1 MAVQCSGTAR
11 PSQFVAPLTYTL
23 STWAICSTPPPRPTP
38 RFTVSPVSRPSSS
51 RKGWATSVSP
61 ASAPPRQANR
71 TNISPGWNRPAS
83 SRRTRPLRSS
93 ASSSREVVLLARPVA
108 AASSVNV
115 TAPGACTTSVSSRAA
130 RSTACVPPRLLTTR
144 LPVDSCDSPLPSSTL
159 RNSVLLCDPT
169 IGVLAGQGRI
179 GQSKCRPGVSRKGQV
194 AMFRNTMPRYE
205 ILSDDAVAVLD
216 RGWRRIVSEI
226 GVQFAKPEAVELFRQ
241 AGQQVDGDVVKFDP
255 EFVLEQAAKAPREF
269 DVQARNPANSVHIGG
284 DDMVFGAVY
293 GSPFIREGE
302 VRRDATLD
310 DFHRLA
316 MLAQSFPE
324 LDSAGGVICEPNDAP
339 LDSRHL
345 DMVYALQTVTD
356 KIYMGNVVSGP
367 NAADTIA
374 MTSILF
380 GGRDAIERVPATISL
395 INCNSPLRWDDR
407 MLDAQFEYNR
417 AAQPVVL
424 TPFLLMGAMSPVT
437 IPAALVQQLAEALS
451 GIALAQL
458 IRPGCPV
465 IFGSFLSNIDMQ
477 SGSPSFGTPESA
489 IGLLCTGQLARH
501 YGLPFRTGGGL
512 NSSQTADEALMTLLP
527 TFLAGTNFVMH
538 AAGWLEG
545 GLVSCYEK
553 FIIDIELL
561 RELRVEFTPLEIT
574 EESLAFGAHEEVGHG
589 GHFLGAAHTMERF
602 RDCFQRPML
611 SSTTNF
617 ERWLKLGGKDT
628 AARAGEIWR
637 KKLEEFTPPPLD
649 DAIRAELDDFV
660 ARRRREIDD

>member
-1 MAVQCSGTAR
+1 M
-11 PSQFVAPLTYTL
+11 FV
-23 STWAICSTPPPRPTP
+23 
-38 RFTVSPVSRPSSS
+38 
-51 RKGWATSVSP
+51 
-61 ASAPPRQANR
+61 
-71 TNISPGWNRPAS
+71 
-83 SRRTRPLRSS
+83 
-93 ASSSREVVLLARPVA
+93 
-108 AASSVNV
+108 
-115 TAPGACTTSVSSRAA
+115 
-130 RSTACVPPRLLTTR
+130 
-144 LPVDSCDSPLPSSTL
+144 
-159 RNSVLLCDPT
+159 
-169 IGVLAGQGRI
+169 
-179 GQSKCRPGVSRKGQV
+179 
-194 AMFRNTMPRYE
+194 NTMPRYE
-205 ILSDDAVAVLD
+205 ILSADSIAVLD

-226 GVQFAKPEAVELFRQ
+226 GIQFAKPEAVELFAK
-241 AGQQVDGDVVKFDP
+241 AGQQVDGDVIKLDP
-255 EFVLEQAAKAPREF
+255 EFVLEQVAKAPREF
-269 DVQARNPANSVHIGG
+269 DVQARNPANTVHIGG
-284 DDMVFGAVY
+284 DHMVFSAVY
-293 GSPFIREGE
+293 GCPFVREGD
-302 VRRDATLD
+302 VRRDASLQ
-310 DFHRLA
+310 DFRQLA
-316 MLAQSFPE
+316 SLAQSYAE

-345 DMVYALQTVTD
+345 DMIYALQTLTD

-374 MTSILF
+374 MTEILF
-380 GGRDAIERVPATISL
+380 GGLGGKGRAAIERTPATISL

-417 AAQPVVL
+417 ANQPVVL

-437 IPAALVQQLAEALS
+437 IPAALTQQLAEALS

-512 NSSQTADEALMTLLP
+512 NSSQTADAQSAYEALMTLLP

-538 AAGWLEG
+538 SAGWLEG

-553 FIIDIELL
+553 FIVDIELL

-574 EESLAFGAHEEVGHG
+574 ESSLAFGAHEEVGHG

-602 RDCFQRPML
+602 RDCFQRPWL
-611 SSTTNF
+611 SSTANF
-617 ERWLKLGGKDT
+617 ERWIKLGGKDT

-649 DAIRAELDDFV
+649 DAVRAELDDFV
-660 ARRRREIDD
+660 ARRRRELGD

>member
-1 MAVQCSGTAR
+1 M
-11 PSQFVAPLTYTL
+11 FV
-23 STWAICSTPPPRPTP
+23 
-38 RFTVSPVSRPSSS
+38 
-51 RKGWATSVSP
+51 
-61 ASAPPRQANR
+61 
-71 TNISPGWNRPAS
+71 
-83 SRRTRPLRSS
+83 
-93 ASSSREVVLLARPVA
+93 
-108 AASSVNV
+108 
-115 TAPGACTTSVSSRAA
+115 
-130 RSTACVPPRLLTTR
+130 
-144 LPVDSCDSPLPSSTL
+144 
-159 RNSVLLCDPT
+159 
-169 IGVLAGQGRI
+169 
-179 GQSKCRPGVSRKGQV
+179 
-194 AMFRNTMPRYE
+194 NTMPRYE
-205 ILSDDAVAVLD
+205 ILSADSIAVLD

-226 GVQFAKPEAVELFRQ
+226 GIQFAKPEAVELFAK
-241 AGQQVDGDVVKFDP
+241 AGQQVDGDVVKLDP
-255 EFVLEQAAKAPREF
+255 EFVMEQVAKAPREF
-269 DVQARNPANSVHIGG
+269 DVQARNPAHNVHIGG
-284 DDMVFGAVY
+284 DHMVFSSVY
-293 GSPFIREGE
+293 GCPFVREGD
-302 VRRDATLD
+302 VRRDATMN
-310 DFHRLA
+310 DFRQLA
-316 MLAQSFPE
+316 MLSQAYDE

-345 DMVYALQTVTD
+345 DMIYALQTLTD

-374 MTSILF
+374 MTEILF
-380 GGRDAIERVPATISL
+380 GGRAAIEQIPATISL

-407 MLDAQFEYNR
+407 MLDAQFEYNC
-417 AAQPVVL
+417 ANQPVVL

-437 IPAALVQQLAEALS
+437 IPAALAQQLAEALA

-512 NSSQTADEALMTLLP
+512 NSSQTADAQSAYEALMTLLP

-574 EESLAFGAHEEVGHG
+574 EASLAFGAHEEVGHG
-589 GHFLGAAHTMERF
+589 GHFLGAEHTMERF
-602 RDCFQRPML
+602 RECFYRPLL
-611 SSTTNF
+611 SSTANF

-637 KKLEEFTPPPLD
+637 AKLEHFEPPPLD
-649 DAIRAELDDFV
+649 AAIRAELDDFV
-660 ARRRREIDD
+660 QRRRRELGD